1 MMQIGTKSFV
11 LLTFLVMGLEWF
23 DPHVHL
29 SAQTTS
35 GAIVGTVT
43 DSEGH
48 VIVQAQIA
56 VTNLGTGEKYRTVS
70 DDAGNYAIHNLAP
83 GNYVVYIEKA
93 GFKSI
98 SRPQIAVGVQA
109 IVRVDVT
116 LPPGNVQEVI
126 QVTALS
132 PVLQTQEASLGT
144 EINSRMIQ
152 EAPLNGRNVLNLA
165 ELSPGVV
172 PQGGSLSNPTG
183 GNIFAW
189 GNYQIG
195 GGTANQSVTYVDGG
209 PVNVNYVHLT
219 ALVPTEDFVREYKV
233 QTNNQGPEF
242 GLFTGGVINIATR
255 SGSNR
260 FHGAVYE
267 YLRNKVLNAN
277 TYFNNE
283 SHTARP
289 AFTQNQYGVEV
300 DGPIRRDKT
309 FFAFGWENFALRQGQ
324 SFLMTVPTNLMRQ
337 GDFSELG
344 INIYDPLTTCGVAG
358 TPACAP
364 SQPTRAQFQNYKLT
378 RISPVANALLREWP
392 MPNLPKITNNYSSN
406 AASGGNSSQ
415 YNVRI
420 DHAVSDKQHVFG
432 RFTRWNDHDL
442 GVDPLGTGSYTNSP
456 ADFHTTQIVVDDAYA
471 RNPSTLF
478 DLRLAYLRFT
488 FVSGPNL
495 NVDLNSLKFPTSFT
509 SAVQFHTY
517 PNLNVQNISNGYF
530 NVAKDVNNSYSIM
543 PSIVKTVGLHTIKA
557 GAEIRRVDQAFIQN
571 NNPGGSFSFDNTFTA
586 SDPTTA
592 TTSGTGVGFASFLLG
607 YGASGAADYLSNTV
621 GYQFLHGIYAGDS
634 IRVTPH
640 LTVNAG
646 VRWDYPG
653 PWTERHNQLITFQP
667 GAADPLASVT
677 GLPVKGDFAL
687 VNSAQRPARSQTDPH
702 WTLFSP
708 RIGVAY
714 SLSDKLVA
722 RSGYGI
728 FYIPPDTVL
737 NMEPYAASINTT
749 STPWVPSLNG
759 GATPSNTLD
768 NPFPNGIQR
777 PVGRSSTYRN
787 TLYGTSVS
795 APVASEPY
803 GNVQQWNLAVQR
815 EIGEGG
821 ALELAYAGSKG
832 THLPGLVQNLDQLP
846 NKYLAQGTN
855 LLKQVSNPFYGVI
868 TNGSLAAPTVQAGQ
882 LLRPYPQFTG
892 VSDAGSFN
900 RSSIYHSL
908 QASFHK
914 RFRSA
919 GTVLASYTWSKLIS
933 NTDTQTAWLEQGA
946 IYATTYTGPQDN
958 YNPSGE
964 RSLSLFDVPQR
975 LVLGYTVDLPFGA
988 GRRWLSQR
996 GSILG
1001 LLAGGWSVNG
1011 VTTLQTGFPVAI
1023 IALGNYTST
1032 FGGGNTRPN
1041 VLAGCSRRRS
1051 GSAQSRLSGWFN
1063 TSCFTQPDP
1072 FSFGNESRADSAIR
1086 AAGVSNWDFAA
1097 AKTFRA
1103 GEHLNVEFR
1112 SEFFNL
1118 FNRVQFG
1125 SPAPQLGTAQFGQ
1138 VSSQVN
1144 NPRLVQFALRTTF

>member
-1 MMQIGTKSFV
+1 MMRIGTKFFV
-11 LLTFLVMGLEWF
+11 LFMLVAIGLVWP
-23 DPHVHL
+23 DLQVTL
-29 SAQTTS
+29 SAQTTF

-43 DSEGH
+43 DSESQ
-48 VIVQAQIA
+48 VIVHARIEVA
-56 VTNLGTGEKYRTVS
+56 NSGTGERHTAFS
-70 DDAGNYAIHNLAP
+70 DGAGNYAILNLAP
-83 GNYVVYIEKA
+83 GDYAVDIEQA
-93 GFKSI
+93 GFKGL
-98 SRPQIAVGVQA
+98 SRSQIRVAVQA
-109 IVRVDVT
+109 IVRVDAA
-116 LPPGNVQEVI
+116 LPPGNVQEIV

-144 EINSRMIQ
+144 EIDSRMIEQ
-152 EAPLNGRNVLNLA
+152 APLNGRNVLNLA

-195 GGTANQSVTYVDGG
+195 GGTANQSVTYVDGA

-219 ALVPTEDFVREYKV
+219 ALVPTEDFVKEYKV

-255 SGSNR
+255 SGSNG

-283 SHTARP
+283 SHTPRP
-289 AFTQNQYGVEV
+289 AFTQNQYGAEI
-300 DGPIRRDKT
+300 DGPIRREKT

-337 GDFSELG
+337 GDFSEQG
-344 INIYDPLTTCGVAG
+344 IDIYDPLTTCGVAG
-358 TPACAP
+358 TPTCAP
-364 SQPTRAQFQNYKLT
+364 GQPTRAKFQNYKLT

-392 MPNLPKITNNYSSN
+392 KPNLPKITNNYSSN

-420 DHAVSDKQHVFG
+420 DHAVSDKQHIFG

-456 ADFHTTQIVVDDAYA
+456 ADFHTTQLVVDDAYVQ
-471 RNPSTLF
+471 NPSTLF

-488 FVSGPNL
+488 FLSGPNL
-495 NVDLNSLKFPTSFT
+495 NVNLSSLGFPSSFA

-517 PNLNVQNISNGYF
+517 PNLSVQSISNGYF
-530 NVAKDVNNSYSIM
+530 NVAEDVNNGYSIM
-543 PSIVKTVGLHTIKA
+543 PSIVKTIGRQTIKA

-607 YGASGAADYLSNTV
+607 YGSSGAADYLSNTV

-634 IRVTPH
+634 IRVTPR

-646 VRWDYPG
+646 VRWDDPG
-653 PWTERHNQLITFQP
+653 PWTERHNLLITFQP
-667 GAADPLASVT
+667 SATSPLANVT
-677 GLPVKGDFAL
+677 GLPLKGDFAL
-687 VNSAQRPARSQTDPH
+687 VNSPQRSARSQTDPH
-702 WTLFSP
+702 WNLFSP
-708 RIGVAY
+708 RLGVAY
-714 SLSDKLVA
+714 SLSNKLVV
-722 RSGYGI
+722 RTGYGI

-749 STPWVPSLNG
+749 SSPWVPSLNG
-759 GATPSNTLD
+759 GATPNNTLD

-777 PVGRSSTYRN
+777 PVGRSSNYRN

-803 GNVQQWNLAVQR
+803 GNVQQWNLAVQQ

-846 NKYLAQGTN
+846 NQYLAQGTN
-855 LLKQVSNPFYGVI
+855 LLKQVSNPFSGII
-868 TNGSLAAPTVQAGQ
+868 TNGSLAAPTVLAGQ

-900 RSSIYHSL
+900 RSSTYHSL
-908 QASFHK
+908 QVSFHK
-914 RFRSA
+914 RFRSG
-919 GTVLASYTWSKLIS
+919 GTALASYTWSKLIS

-975 LVLGYTVDLPFGA
+975 FVLGYTVDLPFGA
-988 GRRWLSQR
+988 GRRWLSEP

-1001 LLAGGWSVNG
+1001 HIAGGWSVNG
-1011 VTTLQTGFPVAI
+1011 ITTLQTGFPVAI

-1041 VLAGCSRRRS
+1041 VVADCSRRRS
-1051 GSAQSRLSGWFN
+1051 GSAQSRLSEWFN
-1063 TSCFTQPDP
+1063 TSCFAQPDP

-1086 AAGVSNWDFAA
+1086 SGGVANWDFAA

-1103 GEHLNVEFR
+1103 GEHVRVEFR
-1112 SEFFNL
+1112 SEFFNI

-1138 VSSQVN
+1138 VSSQLN